1 MKNIKNIIRIGL
13 LVLLAMYVIA
23 WIVFGYK
30 VMVIFTVIASAVMLL
45 LLKICFIIC
54 DKVSEEG
61 NFFNMKNII
70 RLVLF
75 AMYLIAWM
83 VFSYQVMIKFTLIFI
98 AIMLALIV
106 VGQILYVIGDKIP
119 KIVECYIK
127 LLEFFCG

>member
-30 VMVIFTVIASAVMLL
+30 VMVIFTVIASAVILL
-45 LLKICFIIC
+45 LLKICFIIF
-54 DKVSEEG
+54 DNVSEGE
-61 NFFNMKNII
+61 NLLNSKRII
-70 RLVLF
+70 RLVLL
-75 AMYLIAWM
+75 AMYVVAWM
-83 VFSYQVMIKFTLIFI
+83 VFDYQIMIKFSLIFI

-119 KIVECYIK
+119 KIVERYIK